1 MTAPLRLRPSVMS
14 TAVIGGALALCGGAA
29 GYFAV
34 RYINPALFSGLL
46 KYAIGIVGIV
56 WLFSLTVY
64 NKLWDSTDM
73 AGLDYRQHRHL
84 EAEIRSRLNW
94 FWMRAMFLAILALL
108 LYTPSILTDA
118 KLSVPAW
125 VFGTA
130 CAALLLALFSLR
142 RLWAEL
148 EEIRELRSY
157 IKELERREVERDKQV
172 KALKDSVKSG
182 WEPDPKLAGFRDAE
196 PPDSHD

>member
-1 MTAPLRLRPSVMS
+1 MTTPLRLRPSVMS
-14 TAVIGGALALCGGAA
+14 TALIGGVLALCGGAA

-34 RYINPALFSGLL
+34 RYVNPALFSGLL

-84 EAEIRSRLNW
+84 EVEIRARLNW

-118 KLSVPAW
+118 KLAVPAW
-125 VFGTA
+125 VFGAA

-148 EEIRELRSY
+148 EEIRELRSH
-157 IKELERREVERDKQV
+157 IKELERREAEREKQV
-172 KALKDSVKSG
+172 KTLKDGVKSG
-182 WEPDPKLAGFRDAE
+182 WDPDPRLSGFRDSV
-196 PPDSHD
+196 PPDPAP